1 MIFYASAAS
10 VEAANEAQNTA
21 VSMTSQ
27 GFLDNFALTII
38 EKCSQAT
45 DHLLPYVLG
54 LMSVILMWNIITNW
68 DLYWGKQDY
77 SKLIPLVVTATFF
90 VAAANS
96 WQWILE
102 MIFKFGSE
110 IGTTA
115 SNNTTYTLSGHFVE
129 SVTPS
134 TIVNEGVYN
143 AILVLKGSLL
153 GSNPE
158 NVAKGA
164 SAAVKAKAI
173 TLSLK
178 SAASVLKGGIT
189 GHVVFS
195 IIHAIITLLLFGFI
209 AISYLYT
216 ILEFFIIGTISMV
229 LLPFGLLDRTKAI
242 VDKILNFFFISA
254 IRIGIFV
261 FLITIINP
269 VLKDTFEKANF
280 VDSILGIDVLSA
292 MLSLFALAFLAFKTP
307 SFAAALFNGAVNS
320 PPSLTGIGTQAIQM
334 ALMVKT
340 LAASKAAAA
349 ANGTRQGTEETVK
362 DGVKG
367 ATGTESNAINTSRK
381 DAITDVE
388 GSSSNKS
395 GTPQST
401 TNTTETTNHSGEETS
416 TATTDQT
423 KQSAISDSSNS
434 TDTSS
439 KESSPVTTSEDTLS
453 SEDPNYAKRE
463 VSNYLDQSEGSTK
476 ENESVD
482 IDTNTTSSSFSSNA
496 NNNNGPLTRDMVNRE
511 IEKTKNEDSATS
523 TETSSS
529 KALHTIKEFKI
540 HNLKSNEDEE

>member
-153 GSNPE
+153 GTNPE

-164 SAAVKAKAI
+164 TAAVKAKAI

-195 IIHAIITLLLFGFI
+195 ILHAIITLLLFGFI

-269 VLKDTFEKANF
+269 VLKETFETANF

-320 PPSLTGIGTQAIQM
+320 PPSLTGIGSQAIQM

-349 ANGTRQGTEETVK
+349 ANGTREGTKETVK

-395 GTPQST
+395 GTTQS
-401 TNTTETTNHSGEETS
+401 TTETTNHSGEETS

-423 KQSAISDSSNS
+423 KQSAINDSSTS

-439 KESSPVTTSEDTLS
+439 KESSPVTTSEDTVS
-453 SEDPNYAKRE
+453 TEDPNYAKRE

-482 IDTNTTSSSFSSNA
+482 TDSSSNSFNSNS
-496 NNNNGPLTRDMVNRE
+496 NSHTNGPITRDMVNRE

-523 TETSSS
+523 TETSSN

>member
-320 PPSLTGIGTQAIQM
+320 PPSLTGIGSQAIQM

-349 ANGTRQGTEETVK
+349 ANGTRQGTKETVK

-476 ENESVD
+476 ENEYVD
-482 IDTNTTSSSFSSNA
+482 TDSSSNSFNSNS
-496 NNNNGPLTRDMVNRE
+496 NSHTNGPITRDMVNRE

>member
-153 GSNPE
+153 GTNPE

-269 VLKDTFEKANF
+269 VLKETFETANF

-395 GTPQST
+395 GTTQS
-401 TNTTETTNHSGEETS
+401 TTETTNHSGEETS

-423 KQSAISDSSNS
+423 KQSAINDSSTS

-439 KESSPVTTSEDTLS
+439 KESSPVTTSEDTVS
-453 SEDPNYAKRE
+453 TEDPNYAKRE

-476 ENESVD
+476 ENESID
-482 IDTNTTSSSFSSNA
+482 IDTSSNSFNSNA
-496 NNNNGPLTRDMVNRE
+496 NNHTNGPITRDMVNRE

-523 TETSSS
+523 TETSSN
-529 KALHTIKEFKI
+529 KALHTIKEFKT

>member
-10 VEAANEAQNTA
+10 AEAANEAKDAA

-27 GFLDNFALTII
+27 GFLDNFAITII
-38 EKCSQAT
+38 QKCSEAS
-45 DHLLPYVLG
+45 DHLLPYVLF

-68 DLYWGKQDY
+68 DLYWGKQDF
-77 SKLIPLVVTATFF
+77 SKLIPLVITATFF
-90 VAAANS
+90 VAAATS
-96 WQWILE
+96 WQWILDL
-102 MIFKFGSE
+102 IFRFGSD

-134 TIVNEGVYN
+134 TIVNEGIYN

-153 GSNPE
+153 GTNPD

-178 SAASVLKGGIT
+178 SAATVLKNGIT
-189 GHVVFS
+189 GQVFFS

-261 FLITIINP
+261 FLVTIINP

-292 MLSLFALAFLAFKTP
+292 MLSLFALALLAFKTP
-307 SFAAALFNGAVNS
+307 SFASALFNGAVNS
-320 PPSLTGIGTQAIQM
+320 PPSLTGLCTQAVQL
-334 ALMVKT
+334 ALMAKT
-340 LAASKAAAA
+340 LGASKASAA
-349 ANGTRQGTEETVK
+349 ANGTRQSTGEAVK
-362 DGVKG
+362 NG
-367 ATGTESNAINTSRK
+367 AKNAKNAESNAINTSRK
-381 DAITDVE
+381 AAITDVE

-395 GTPQST
+395 GTIQAA
-401 TNTTETTNHSGEETS
+401 NNNVETTKHSGEATS
-416 TATTDQT
+416 NAVTDQT
-423 KQSAISDSSNS
+423 KRSAINDSSTS

-439 KESSPVTTSEDTLS
+439 KESSPITNSTDTNFN
-453 SEDPNYAKRE
+453 ENPNYAQQE
-463 VSNYLDQSEGSTK
+463 VSNYLDHSEGSTK
-476 ENESVD
+476 EDESVG
-482 IDTNTTSSSFSSNA
+482 IDTNTNSNPISSNA
-496 NNNNGPLTRDMVNRE
+496 NYHRNGPITRDMVQRE
-511 IEKTKNEDSATS
+511 V
-523 TETSSS
+523 
-529 KALHTIKEFKI
+529 
-540 HNLKSNEDEE
+540 

>member
-269 VLKDTFEKANF
+269 VLKETFETANF

-320 PPSLTGIGTQAIQM
+320 PPSLTGIGSQAIQM

-401 TNTTETTNHSGEETS
+401 TNTTETTNHSGEERS

-482 IDTNTTSSSFSSNA
+482 TDSSSNSF
-496 NNNNGPLTRDMVNRE
+496 NNNSNSHTNGPITRDMVNRE

-523 TETSSS
+523 TETSSN
-529 KALHTIKEFKI
+529 KALHTIKEFKT

>member
-90 VAAANS
+90 VAAASS
-96 WQWILE
+96 WQWILNL
-102 MIFKFGSE
+102 IFQFGSE

-158 NVAKGA
+158 NIAKGA

-269 VLKDTFEKANF
+269 VLKETFETANF

-395 GTPQST
+395 GTTQST

-439 KESSPVTTSEDTLS
+439 KESSSVTTSEDTLS

-476 ENESVD
+476 ENEFVD
-482 IDTNTTSSSFSSNA
+482 TDSSSNSFNSNS
-496 NNNNGPLTRDMVNRE
+496 NSHTNGPITRDMVNRE

-529 KALHTIKEFKI
+529 KALHTIKEFKT

>member
-1 MIFYASAAS
+1 MIFYASAETVNGAKS
-10 VEAANEAQNTA
+10 AAE
-21 VSMTSQ
+21 SMTSQ

-38 EKCSQAT
+38 QKCSQAT
-45 DHLLPYVLG
+45 DNLLPYVLF

-77 SKLIPLVVTATFF
+77 SKLIPLVITATFF
-90 VAAANS
+90 VAAASS
-96 WQWILE
+96 WQWILNL
-102 MIFKFGSE
+102 IFQFGND

-115 SNNTTYTLSGHFVE
+115 SNNSAKTLSGYFVDTV
-129 SVTPS
+129 SPS
-134 TIVNEGVYN
+134 TIVNEGIYN

-153 GSNPE
+153 GANPE
-158 NVAKGA
+158 SIGQGA
-164 SAAVKAKAI
+164 TAAIKSKAI

-254 IRIGIFV
+254 VRIGIFI

-320 PPSLTGIGTQAIQM
+320 PPSLTGIGTQAVQL

-349 ANGTRQGTEETVK
+349 ANGTRQGTGETVK

-367 ATGTESNAINTSRK
+367 ATETESNAINTSRK
-381 DAITDVE
+381 DAITDVK

-395 GTPQST
+395 GTTQST
-401 TNTTETTNHSGEETS
+401 TDNTETTNHKGEETS

-423 KQSAISDSSNS
+423 KQSAITDSSIS
-434 TDTSS
+434 SDTSS
-439 KESSPVTTSEDTLS
+439 KESSSVTTSEDSVS
-453 SEDPNYAKRE
+453 SEDPSYAKRE
-463 VSNYLDQSEGSTK
+463 VNNYLDQSEGSTK

-482 IDTNTTSSSFSSNA
+482 TDSSSNSFSSNA
-496 NNNNGPLTRDMVNRE
+496 NYNQNGTTTRDMVNRE
-511 IEKTKNEDSATS
+511 IEKTKNEDSVTS
-523 TETSSS
+523 TETSSN

>member
-96 WQWILE
+96 WQWILD

-320 PPSLTGIGTQAIQM
+320 PPSLTGIGAQAIQT

-349 ANGTRQGTEETVK
+349 ANGTREGTKETVK

-482 IDTNTTSSSFSSNA
+482 TDSSSNSFNSNS
-496 NNNNGPLTRDMVNRE
+496 NSHTNGPITRDMVNRE

>member
-90 VAAANS
+90 VAAASS
-96 WQWILE
+96 WQWILNL
-102 MIFKFGSE
+102 IFQFGSE

-320 PPSLTGIGTQAIQM
+320 PPSLTGIGSQAIQM

-349 ANGTRQGTEETVK
+349 ANGTRQGTKETVK
-362 DGVKG
+362 DGVKE

-439 KESSPVTTSEDTLS
+439 KESSTVTTSEDTLS

-482 IDTNTTSSSFSSNA
+482 TDSSSNSFNSNS
-496 NNNNGPLTRDMVNRE
+496 NSHTNGPITRDMVNRE

>member
-320 PPSLTGIGTQAIQM
+320 PPSLTGIGSQAIQM

-349 ANGTRQGTEETVK
+349 ANGTRQGTKETVK

-482 IDTNTTSSSFSSNA
+482 TDSSLNSFNSNS
-496 NNNNGPLTRDMVNRE
+496 NSHTNGPITRDMVNRE

>member
-90 VAAANS
+90 VAAASS
-96 WQWILE
+96 WQWILNL
-102 MIFKFGSE
+102 IFQFGSE

-158 NVAKGA
+158 NIAKGA

-320 PPSLTGIGTQAIQM
+320 PPSLTGIGSQAIQM

-349 ANGTRQGTEETVK
+349 ANGTREGTKETVK

-482 IDTNTTSSSFSSNA
+482 TDSSSNSFNSNS
-496 NNNNGPLTRDMVNRE
+496 NSHTNGPITRDMVNRE

>member
-90 VAAANS
+90 VAAASS
-96 WQWILE
+96 WQWILNL
-102 MIFKFGSE
+102 IFQFGSE

-158 NVAKGA
+158 NIAKGA

-269 VLKDTFEKANF
+269 VLKETFETANF

-395 GTPQST
+395 GTTQST
-401 TNTTETTNHSGEETS
+401 TNTTETKNHSGEETS

-439 KESSPVTTSEDTLS
+439 KESSSVTTSEDTLS

-476 ENESVD
+476 ENEFVD
-482 IDTNTTSSSFSSNA
+482 TDSSSNSFNSNS
-496 NNNNGPLTRDMVNRE
+496 NSHTNGPITRDMVNRE

-529 KALHTIKEFKI
+529 KALHTIKEFKT

>member
-90 VAAANS
+90 VAAASS
-96 WQWILE
+96 WQWILNL
-102 MIFKFGSE
+102 IFQFGSE

-158 NVAKGA
+158 NIAKGA

-320 PPSLTGIGTQAIQM
+320 PPSLTGIGSQAIQM

-349 ANGTRQGTEETVK
+349 ANGTRQGTKETVK

-482 IDTNTTSSSFSSNA
+482 TDSSSDSFNSNS
-496 NNNNGPLTRDMVNRE
+496 NSHTNGPITRDMVNRE

>member
-320 PPSLTGIGTQAIQM
+320 PPSLTGIGSQAIQM

-349 ANGTRQGTEETVK
+349 ANGTRQGTKETVK

-482 IDTNTTSSSFSSNA
+482 TDSSSNSFNSNS
-496 NNNNGPLTRDMVNRE
+496 NSHTNGPITRDMVNRE
-511 IEKTKNEDSATS
+511 IEKTKNEDFATS

>member
-90 VAAANS
+90 VAAASS
-96 WQWILE
+96 WQWILNL
-102 MIFKFGSE
+102 IFQFGSE

-320 PPSLTGIGTQAIQM
+320 PPSLTGIGSQAIQM

-349 ANGTRQGTEETVK
+349 ANGTRQGTKETVK

-416 TATTDQT
+416 TATTDQK

-482 IDTNTTSSSFSSNA
+482 TDSSSNSFNSNS
-496 NNNNGPLTRDMVNRE
+496 NSHTNGPITRDMVNRE

>member
-90 VAAANS
+90 VAAASS
-96 WQWILE
+96 WQWILNL
-102 MIFKFGSE
+102 IFQFGSE

-320 PPSLTGIGTQAIQM
+320 PPSLTGIGSQAIQM

-349 ANGTRQGTEETVK
+349 ANGTRQGTKETVK

-439 KESSPVTTSEDTLS
+439 KESSTVTTSEDTLS

-482 IDTNTTSSSFSSNA
+482 TDSSSNSF
-496 NNNNGPLTRDMVNRE
+496 NNNSNSHTNGPITRDMVNRE

>member
-320 PPSLTGIGTQAIQM
+320 PPSLTGIGSQAIQM

-349 ANGTRQGTEETVK
+349 ANGTRQGTKETVK

-482 IDTNTTSSSFSSNA
+482 TDSSSNSFNSNS
-496 NNNNGPLTRDMVNRE
+496 NSHTNGPITRDMINRE

>member
-195 IIHAIITLLLFGFI
+195 ILHAIITLLLFGFI

-269 VLKDTFEKANF
+269 VLKETFETANF

-395 GTPQST
+395 GTTQST
-401 TNTTETTNHSGEETS
+401 TNTTETKNHSGEERS

-439 KESSPVTTSEDTLS
+439 KESSPVTTSENTLS

-482 IDTNTTSSSFSSNA
+482 TDSSSNSFNSNS
-496 NNNNGPLTRDMVNRE
+496 NSHTNGPITRDMVNRE

-523 TETSSS
+523 TETSSN
-529 KALHTIKEFKI
+529 KALHTIKEFKT

>member
-1 MIFYASAAS
+1 MIFYASAETVNGAKS
-10 VEAANEAQNTA
+10 AAE
-21 VSMTSQ
+21 SMTSQ

-38 EKCSQAT
+38 QKCSQAT
-45 DHLLPYVLG
+45 DNLLPYVLF

-77 SKLIPLVVTATFF
+77 SKLIPLVITATFF
-90 VAAANS
+90 VAAASS
-96 WQWILE
+96 WQWILNL
-102 MIFKFGSE
+102 IFQFGND

-115 SNNTTYTLSGHFVE
+115 SNNSAKTLSGYFVDTV
-129 SVTPS
+129 SPS
-134 TIVNEGVYN
+134 TIVNEGIYN

-153 GSNPE
+153 GANPE
-158 NVAKGA
+158 SIGQGA
-164 SAAVKAKAI
+164 TAAIKSKAI

-254 IRIGIFV
+254 VRIGIFI

-320 PPSLTGIGTQAIQM
+320 PPSLTGIGTQAVQL

-349 ANGTRQGTEETVK
+349 ANGTRQGTGETVK

-367 ATGTESNAINTSRK
+367 TTETESNAINTSRK
-381 DAITDVE
+381 DAITDVK

-395 GTPQST
+395 GTTQST
-401 TNTTETTNHSGEETS
+401 TDNTETTNHKGEETS

-423 KQSAISDSSNS
+423 KQSAITDSSTS
-434 TDTSS
+434 SDTSS
-439 KESSPVTTSEDTLS
+439 KESSSVTTSEDSVS
-453 SEDPNYAKRE
+453 SEDPSYAKRE
-463 VSNYLDQSEGSTK
+463 VNNYLDQSEGSTK

-482 IDTNTTSSSFSSNA
+482 TDSSSNSFSSNA
-496 NNNNGPLTRDMVNRE
+496 NYNQNGTTTRDMVNRE
-511 IEKTKNEDSATS
+511 IEKTKNEDSVTS
-523 TETSSS
+523 TETSSN

>member
-90 VAAANS
+90 VAAASS
-96 WQWILE
+96 WQWILNL
-102 MIFKFGSE
+102 IFQFGSE

-158 NVAKGA
+158 NIAKGA

-320 PPSLTGIGTQAIQM
+320 PPSLTGIGAQAIQM

-362 DGVKG
+362 NGVKG
-367 ATGTESNAINTSRK
+367 ATGAESNAINTSRK

-395 GTPQST
+395 GTTQS
-401 TNTTETTNHSGEETS
+401 TTETTNHSGEETS

-423 KQSAISDSSNS
+423 KKSAINDSSTS

-439 KESSPVTTSEDTLS
+439 KESSPVTTSEDTVS
-453 SEDPNYAKRE
+453 TEDPNYAKRE

-476 ENESVD
+476 ENESID
-482 IDTNTTSSSFSSNA
+482 IDTSSNSFNSNA
-496 NNNNGPLTRDMVNRE
+496 NSHTNGPITRDMVNRE

-523 TETSSS
+523 TETSSN
-529 KALHTIKEFKI
+529 KALHTIKEFKT

>member
-90 VAAANS
+90 VAAASS
-96 WQWILE
+96 WQWILNL
-102 MIFKFGSE
+102 IFQFGSE

-158 NVAKGA
+158 NIAKGA

-320 PPSLTGIGTQAIQM
+320 PPSLTGIGSQAIQM

-349 ANGTRQGTEETVK
+349 ANGTRQGTKETVK

-388 GSSSNKS
+388 GSSSNKL

-482 IDTNTTSSSFSSNA
+482 TDSSSNSFNSNS
-496 NNNNGPLTRDMVNRE
+496 NSHTNGPITRDMVNRE

>member
-195 IIHAIITLLLFGFI
+195 ILHAIITLLLFGFI

-269 VLKDTFEKANF
+269 VLKETFETANF

-395 GTPQST
+395 GTTQST
-401 TNTTETTNHSGEETS
+401 TNTTETKNHSGEERS

-482 IDTNTTSSSFSSNA
+482 TDSSSNSFNSNS
-496 NNNNGPLTRDMVNRE
+496 NSHTNGPITRDMVNRE

-523 TETSSS
+523 TETSSN
-529 KALHTIKEFKI
+529 KALHTIKEFKT

>member
-90 VAAANS
+90 VAAASS
-96 WQWILE
+96 WQWILNL
-102 MIFKFGSE
+102 IFQFGSE

-158 NVAKGA
+158 NIAKGA

-269 VLKDTFEKANF
+269 VLKETFETANF

-307 SFAAALFNGAVNS
+307 YFAAALFNGAVNS

-395 GTPQST
+395 GTTQST
-401 TNTTETTNHSGEETS
+401 TNTTETKNHSGEETS

-439 KESSPVTTSEDTLS
+439 KESSSVTTSEDTLS

-476 ENESVD
+476 ENEFVD
-482 IDTNTTSSSFSSNA
+482 TDSSSNSFNSNS
-496 NNNNGPLTRDMVNRE
+496 NSHTNGPITRDMVNRE

-523 TETSSS
+523 TETSSN
-529 KALHTIKEFKI
+529 KALHTIKEFKT

>member
-90 VAAANS
+90 VAAASS
-96 WQWILE
+96 WQWILNL
-102 MIFKFGSE
+102 IFQFGSE

-158 NVAKGA
+158 NIAKGA

-362 DGVKG
+362 NGVKG
-367 ATGTESNAINTSRK
+367 ATSTESNAINTSRK

-416 TATTDQT
+416 TATTDHT

-482 IDTNTTSSSFSSNA
+482 TDSSSNSFNSNS
-496 NNNNGPLTRDMVNRE
+496 NSHTNGPITRDMVNRE

>member
-90 VAAANS
+90 VAAASS
-96 WQWILE
+96 WQWILNL
-102 MIFKFGSE
+102 IFQFGSE

-158 NVAKGA
+158 NIAKGA

-320 PPSLTGIGTQAIQM
+320 PPSLTGIGSQAIQM

-349 ANGTRQGTEETVK
+349 ANGTRQGTKETVK

-401 TNTTETTNHSGEETS
+401 TNNTETTNHSGEETS

-482 IDTNTTSSSFSSNA
+482 TDSSSNSFNSNS
-496 NNNNGPLTRDMVNRE
+496 NSHTNGPITRDMVNRE

>member
-269 VLKDTFEKANF
+269 VLKETFETANF

-395 GTPQST
+395 GTTQST
-401 TNTTETTNHSGEETS
+401 TNTTETKNHSGEERS

-463 VSNYLDQSEGSTK
+463 VINYLDQSEGSTK

-482 IDTNTTSSSFSSNA
+482 TDSSSNSFNSNS
-496 NNNNGPLTRDMVNRE
+496 NSHTNGPITRDMVNRE

-523 TETSSS
+523 TETSSN
-529 KALHTIKEFKI
+529 KALHTIKEFKT

>member
-45 DHLLPYVLG
+45 DHLLPYVLF

-134 TIVNEGVYN
+134 TIVNEGIYN

-153 GSNPE
+153 GTNPE

-269 VLKDTFEKANF
+269 VLKETFETANF

-320 PPSLTGIGTQAIQM
+320 PPSLTGIGAQAIQM

-362 DGVKG
+362 DGVKR
-367 ATGTESNAINTSRK
+367 ATNAESNAINTSRK

-395 GTPQST
+395 GTTQST
-401 TNTTETTNHSGEETS
+401 TDTTETTNHSGEETS

-423 KQSAISDSSNS
+423 KKSAINDSSTS

-439 KESSPVTTSEDTLS
+439 KESSPLTTSEDTVS
-453 SEDPNYAKRE
+453 SEDSNYAKRE

-476 ENESVD
+476 ENES
-482 IDTNTTSSSFSSNA
+482 IDTASSSNSFNSNA
-496 NNNNGPLTRDMVNRE
+496 NSHTNGPITRDMVNRE

-523 TETSSS
+523 TETSSN
-529 KALHTIKEFKI
+529 KALHTIKEFKT

>member
-1 MIFYASAAS
+1 MIFYASAETVNGAKS
-10 VEAANEAQNTA
+10 AAE
-21 VSMTSQ
+21 SMTSQ

-38 EKCSQAT
+38 QKCSQAT
-45 DHLLPYVLG
+45 DNLLPYVLF

-77 SKLIPLVVTATFF
+77 SKLIPLVITATFF
-90 VAAANS
+90 VAAASS
-96 WQWILE
+96 WQWILNL
-102 MIFKFGSE
+102 IFQFGND

-115 SNNTTYTLSGHFVE
+115 SNNSAKTLSGYFVDTV
-129 SVTPS
+129 SPS
-134 TIVNEGVYN
+134 TIVNEGIYN

-153 GSNPE
+153 GANPE
-158 NVAKGA
+158 SIGQGA
-164 SAAVKAKAI
+164 TAAIKSKAI

-195 IIHAIITLLLFGFI
+195 ILHAIITLLLFGFI

-254 IRIGIFV
+254 VRIGIFI

-320 PPSLTGIGTQAIQM
+320 PPSLTGIGTQAVQL

-349 ANGTRQGTEETVK
+349 ANGTRQGTGETVK

-367 ATGTESNAINTSRK
+367 ATETESNAINTSRK
-381 DAITDVE
+381 DAITDVK

-395 GTPQST
+395 GTTQST
-401 TNTTETTNHSGEETS
+401 TDNTETTNHKGEETS

-423 KQSAISDSSNS
+423 KQSAITDSSTS
-434 TDTSS
+434 SDTSS
-439 KESSPVTTSEDTLS
+439 KESSSVTTSEDSVS
-453 SEDPNYAKRE
+453 SEDPSYAKRE
-463 VSNYLDQSEGSTK
+463 VNNYLDQSEGSTK

-482 IDTNTTSSSFSSNA
+482 TDSSSNSFSSNA
-496 NNNNGPLTRDMVNRE
+496 NYNQNGTTTRDMVNRE
-511 IEKTKNEDSATS
+511 IEKTKNEDSVTS
-523 TETSSS
+523 TETSSN

>member
-1 MIFYASAAS
+1 MIFYASAETVNGAKS
-10 VEAANEAQNTA
+10 AAE
-21 VSMTSQ
+21 SMTSQ

-38 EKCSQAT
+38 QKCSQAT
-45 DHLLPYVLG
+45 DNLLPYVLF

-77 SKLIPLVVTATFF
+77 SKLIPLVITATFF
-90 VAAANS
+90 VAAASS
-96 WQWILE
+96 WQWILNL
-102 MIFKFGSE
+102 IFQFGND

-115 SNNTTYTLSGHFVE
+115 SNNSAKTLSGYFVDTV
-129 SVTPS
+129 SPS
-134 TIVNEGVYN
+134 TIINEGIYN

-153 GSNPE
+153 GANPE
-158 NVAKGA
+158 SIGQGA
-164 SAAVKAKAI
+164 TAAIKSKAI

-254 IRIGIFV
+254 VRIGIFI

-320 PPSLTGIGTQAIQM
+320 PPSLTGIGTQAVQL

-349 ANGTRQGTEETVK
+349 ANGTRQGTGETVK

-367 ATGTESNAINTSRK
+367 ATETESNAINTSRK
-381 DAITDVE
+381 DAITDVK

-395 GTPQST
+395 GTTQST
-401 TNTTETTNHSGEETS
+401 TDNTETTNHKGEETS

-423 KQSAISDSSNS
+423 KQSAITDSSTS
-434 TDTSS
+434 SDTSS
-439 KESSPVTTSEDTLS
+439 KESSSVTTSEDSVS
-453 SEDPNYAKRE
+453 SEDPSYAKRE
-463 VSNYLDQSEGSTK
+463 VNNYLDQSEGSTK

-482 IDTNTTSSSFSSNA
+482 TDSSSNSFSSNA
-496 NNNNGPLTRDMVNRE
+496 NYNQNGTNTRDMVNRE
-511 IEKTKNEDSATS
+511 IEKTKNEDSVTS
-523 TETSSS
+523 TETSSN

>member
-1 MIFYASAAS
+1 MIFYASAETVNGAKS
-10 VEAANEAQNTA
+10 AAE
-21 VSMTSQ
+21 SMTSQ

-38 EKCSQAT
+38 QKCSQAT
-45 DHLLPYVLG
+45 DNLLPYVLF

-77 SKLIPLVVTATFF
+77 SKLIPLVITATFF
-90 VAAANS
+90 VAAASS
-96 WQWILE
+96 WQWILNL
-102 MIFKFGSE
+102 IFQFGND

-115 SNNTTYTLSGHFVE
+115 SNNSAKTLSGYFVDTV
-129 SVTPS
+129 SPS
-134 TIVNEGVYN
+134 TIVNEGIYN

-153 GSNPE
+153 GANPE
-158 NVAKGA
+158 SIGQGA
-164 SAAVKAKAI
+164 TAAIKSKAI

-254 IRIGIFV
+254 VRIGIFI

-269 VLKDTFEKANF
+269 VLKDTFEEANF

-320 PPSLTGIGTQAIQM
+320 PPSLTGIGTQAVQL

-349 ANGTRQGTEETVK
+349 ANGTRQGTGETVK

-367 ATGTESNAINTSRK
+367 ATETESNAINTSRK
-381 DAITDVE
+381 DAITDVK

-395 GTPQST
+395 GTTQST
-401 TNTTETTNHSGEETS
+401 TDNTETTNHKGEETS

-423 KQSAISDSSNS
+423 KQSAITDSSTS
-434 TDTSS
+434 SDTSS
-439 KESSPVTTSEDTLS
+439 KESSSVTTSEDSVS
-453 SEDPNYAKRE
+453 SEDPSYAKRE
-463 VSNYLDQSEGSTK
+463 VNNYLDQSEGSTK

-482 IDTNTTSSSFSSNA
+482 TDSSSNSFSSNA
-496 NNNNGPLTRDMVNRE
+496 NYNQNGTTTRDMVNRE
-511 IEKTKNEDSATS
+511 IEKTKNEDSVTS
-523 TETSSS
+523 TETSSN